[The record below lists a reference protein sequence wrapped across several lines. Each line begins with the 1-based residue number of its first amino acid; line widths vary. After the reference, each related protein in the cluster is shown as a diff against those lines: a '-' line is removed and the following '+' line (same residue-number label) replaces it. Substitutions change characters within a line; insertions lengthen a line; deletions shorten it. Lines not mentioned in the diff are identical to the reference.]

1 MGNTLKLISGIILFI
16 CGIVLV
22 YVTYANH
29 LLDILLFAGFI
40 ITIIG
45 IILIIGHF
53 VDSSAD
59 KTRSLI
65 SDIVNS
71 SSSTVQGLNLG
82 ESRSEGFLNPFK
94 SNKSSYDD
102 SKGPLRVRNDYLDYE
117 SEPIVLR
124 ELDYADFD
132 RTYEEDSYLERAN
145 RMQTPVETDKSVLNI
160 VPEEKEVNFDN
171 KLNFT
176 PNYDRPL
183 KITRKPK
190 RREEEFFD
198 DKYIYYGEVE
208 DRTEDISKALYED
221 NDVIIPQHNIPVTE
235 PLASEPEREI
245 KIDINNPE
253 SLPVPK
259 LLKSF
264 VVCKGGIVTSQEA
277 FELLVA
283 NVQKEVML
291 EIPTLIGLSEQFI
304 SNIQSIYSRVIIE
317 EFNLSDLSSLV
328 LISSLLKQGVHVRTI
343 PKVNTINLITD
354 DSYALIISES
364 SDISDIEYGAIYT
377 DRDSISDIRVS
388 FDTIWEMANELD
400 ANTILQEINGGY

>member
-94 SNKSSYDD
+94 SNKFSYDD
-102 SKGPLRVRNDYLDYE
+102 SKGPLRVRNDYLDDE

-317 EFNLSDLSSLV
+317 EFNLSDLSSLL

>member
-94 SNKSSYDD
+94 SNKFSYDD
-102 SKGPLRVRNDYLDYE
+102 SKGPLRVRNDYLDDE

-283 NVQKEVML
+283 NIQKEVML

-304 SNIQSIYSRVIIE
+304 SNIPSIYSRVIIE
-317 EFNLSDLSSLV
+317 EFNLSDLSSLL

-400 ANTILQEINGGY
+400 ENTILQEINGGY